1 MDHLKKQ
8 LATKRP
14 NSQWRD
20 EDDELSGNNI
30 LDFSKNESVGEDNNG
45 DSTCETEDE
54 TDAITGTEEEEEDN
68 GKPDLNLLFV

>member
-30 LDFSKNESVGEDNNG
+30 LDFSNNESVGEDNTG
-45 DSTCETEDE
+45 DDTCETEDE
-54 TDAITGTEEEEEDN
+54 TDATTGTEEEVRVN
-68 GKPDLNLLFV
+68 SLFHHLCS